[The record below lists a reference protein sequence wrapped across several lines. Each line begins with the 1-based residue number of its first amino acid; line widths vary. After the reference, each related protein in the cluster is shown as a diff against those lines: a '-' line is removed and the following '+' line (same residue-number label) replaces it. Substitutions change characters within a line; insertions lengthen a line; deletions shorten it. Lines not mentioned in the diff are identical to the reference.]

1 MTKGE
6 LIPKSNPQTKIDV
19 TFDLRFDTS
28 TQQRPIAGIP
38 IGKSDFTLTVESVSG
53 APIPAYEYTLH
64 PEDSKYVFTVSNAE
78 GHWTLQAVIAPQPG
92 LPVSELED
100 LKQFAREVYRVVKGK
115 ECPVSCDPLKFGAGV
130 PTDFIERAI
139 LHWEEEGVMKRTG
152 LGELG
157 VCLTPTGVAEIESW
171 DH

>member
-1 MTKGE
+1 M
-6 LIPKSNPQTKIDV
+6 
-19 TFDLRFDTS
+19 
-28 TQQRPIAGIP
+28 
-38 IGKSDFTLTVESVSG
+38 
-53 APIPAYEYTLH
+53 
-64 PEDSKYVFTVSNAE
+64 
-78 GHWTLQAVIAPQPG
+78 IAPQPG

-157 VCLTPTGVAEIESW
+157 VCLTPAGVAEIESW